1 MSSPTPLAAV
11 LSLLAFPALSAA
23 YSWNFKANPQQ
34 CSNLTI
40 SISGS
45 DGKPPYR
52 VLIIPFGPSPL
63 PNNVEA
69 RTILDMPFEG
79 NSNTISFQLK
89 YPANSQ
95 LVAVVSDSTGF
106 GSGGTSV
113 AAQVATSSDAS
124 CFNATANVS
133 PSFVF
138 SIYPPNQIV
147 QCQNTRL
154 GWDNSTVQGIP
165 NFLGVIPGGQSFAV
179 PEPLDS
185 ITNVDSEGTG
195 FTWLPNLRGGTTL
208 LLIAGDNRGNGTGGS
223 SLNTVS
229 TGTQNIGTCLNSTSP
244 SSTPGSPAGGSYATS
259 TNGSWTGGGSG
270 GGSTN
275 TAAIVGGVIGGV
287 VLLLAVVLLLL
298 FFRRREKLQKR
309 QKERPVDLL
318 NAEEDGDED
327 HAPRQNELPQYY
339 RPEPFMVSDTL
350 SGTGDGYTTD
360 GERPLSGVTTTTSY
374 YNRSATPE
382 GSAAYGYGAG
392 VSGSS
397 VGGRKGGMRP
407 LRPVN
412 IIQHD
417 DAGPSEPK
425 EEEGDPETIELPPAY
440 TAMKKAAAGGGGGE
454 TEA

>member
-1 MSSPTPLAAV
+1 M
-11 LSLLAFPALSAA
+11 
-23 YSWNFKANPQQ
+23 
-34 CSNLTI
+34 
-40 SISGS
+40 
-45 DGKPPYR
+45 
-52 VLIIPFGPSPL
+52 LIIPFGPSPL

-147 QCQNTRL
+147 QCQDTRL